1 MAGADFQAEDIA
13 RATSL
18 HLGDWT
24 QPVTDNTH
32 SAQAADLILT
42 EEEVARRVLLLT
54 ELRHAISGYGVC
66 GVLTRN
72 HRIVLRYPA
81 HHSQPSGMTEPKLHL
96 FLPGSRD
103 IVMTD
108 GAVFRLA
115 SGGVF
120 AAANPAAA
128 AREIWRARCT
138 A

>member
-1 MAGADFQAEDIA
+1 MAGADFRAEDIA

-24 QPVTDNTH
+24 QPVTDNAQ

-72 HRIVLRYPA
+72 HRIVLRYP
-81 HHSQPSGMTEPKLHL
+81 
-96 FLPGSRD
+96 
-103 IVMTD
+103 TD